1 MAKNFEI
8 IELAIDETKI
18 QQLDVRRRNQL
29 VGCMHA
35 HNELTA
41 LNRILMFSMNNT
53 GVGELHDSAQS
64 VQMWCLLQVLAAKIY
79 ETWIMLS
86 ERLLKASPVDPALTK
101 LSPEHRASLTWVT
114 DYFASGRSNVLRII
128 RDKTAFHYDKLNMD
142 DAIFGLSARENV
154 VYLAEHPAN
163 SLYYI
168 GSSLVFRSVF
178 AMIADGAQD
187 TAALTHGERTNLGFR
202 IACEEVRNA
211 NLHVHL
217 LLYGLIENLLETTL
231 GKPIHEM
238 EQVRIPI
245 QDAPD
250 PDHVGLPT
258 FIHIGQPNSAAER
271 T

>member
-8 IELAIDETKI
+8 IELAIDEAKL

-29 VGCMHA
+29 VGCMNA

-53 GVGELHDSAQS
+53 GEGELHDSAQS

-79 ETWIMLS
+79 ETWMMLS
-86 ERLLKASPVDPALTK
+86 ERFLKASPEDPALAK
-101 LSPEHRASLTWVT
+101 LSPGHRASLTWVR
-114 DYFASGRSNVLRII
+114 DYFAAGRSNVLKII

-142 DAIFGLSARENV
+142 EAIFGLAARENV

-187 TAALTHGERTNLGFR
+187 TAALSHGERTNLGFR
-202 IACEEVRNA
+202 IACDEVQNA
-211 NLHVHL
+211 NWHMHL
-217 LLYGLIENLLETTL
+217 VLYGLINGLLE
-231 GKPIHEM
+231 
-238 EQVRIPI
+238 
-245 QDAPD
+245 A
-250 PDHVGLPT
+250 
-258 FIHIGQPNSAAER
+258 SS
-271 T
+271 